1 MYIKEFKDFS
11 SIIRKFPQGKVYFA
25 KNGGNWDV
33 TLKRCLH
40 ACKILKT
47 IYYKFEE
54 HASEYNLVYKTTIL
68 YKPTTIS
75 FEYESNTYTI
85 IIKTG
90 IPLVRGEFTVKNYPI
105 NFTTLEDRLD
115 SLISE
120 MKTELPSLHADKLC
134 LELDS
139 LAFSSD

>member
-1 MYIKEFKDFS
+1 MYIKEFDNFS
-11 SIIRKFPQGKVYFA
+11 SIIRRFPQGKVYFA

-33 TLKRCLH
+33 TLKRCLQ

-47 IYYKFEE
+47 IYYKFSE
-54 HASEYNLVYKTTIL
+54 HERDYNLVYKTTIL

-90 IPLVRGEFTVKNYPI
+90 IPLVRGEFTVKNYPV
-105 NFTTLEDRLD
+105 NFSTLEDKLA

-120 MKTELPSLHADKLC
+120 MRTELPSLHADKLC

-139 LAFSSD
+139 IALTGD